1 MTRTG
6 RLDCATL
13 VLDCYHNPNPNLDP
27 SPMPGAGAVTRIG
40 RLDCT
45 TLVLDGWA
53 PVRAPRAGAT
63 PGRVRLG
70 LRLRSG
76 AAAAACGGGAFAGA
90 NASAPVAVRCRP
102 GHPREP
108 LCDDEHHMWNEELQT
123 CCIPRVEGCV
133 CDTAMSAE

>member
-1 MTRTG
+1 M
-6 RLDCATL
+6 
-13 VLDCYHNPNPNLDP
+13 
-27 SPMPGAGAVTRIG
+27 TRIG